1 MALQA
6 RCGPQHV
13 SQDVLDAWKACTIA
27 SHELFQGEHNCS
39 RESPKDKLLQT
50 GIFLGIAAQRMV
62 WYPFDPLFA
71 ALQWSQHI
79 IELPAILYF
88 KPFNIQRPD
97 TLASLAAFVLTRIRN
112 SHFPHCRRS
121 SKTTAKAKPA
131 QFLQRNH
138 LKNKTN
144 RNLMFADRLFC
155 NDTIS

>member
-1 MALQA
+1 MNTI
-6 RCGPQHV
+6 
-13 SQDVLDAWKACTIA
+13 VLGRAPKTSC
-27 SHELFQGEHNCS
+27 CR
-39 RESPKDKLLQT
+39 RES
-50 GIFLGIAAQRMV
+50 FLGLLPKGWCGI
-62 WYPFDPLFA
+62 FDPLFA